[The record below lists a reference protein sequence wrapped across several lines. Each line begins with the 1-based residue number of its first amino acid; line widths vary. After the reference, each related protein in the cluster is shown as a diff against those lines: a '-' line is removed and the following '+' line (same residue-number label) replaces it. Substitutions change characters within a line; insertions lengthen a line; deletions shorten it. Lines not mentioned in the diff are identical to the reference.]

1 MLRFYLEAG
10 EVRYSSHRSCLSC
23 AYLVSE
29 FTNVELNCSTCPL
42 QHGLY
47 AVVLALWTLSSLHT
61 SLVSLEIL
69 LVSSR
74 VESVSGDSKLSVD
87 GIAGVAEEFLSDDA
101 IGEVTVDI

>member
-1 MLRFYLEAG
+1 M
-10 EVRYSSHRSCLSC
+10 RYSSHRSCLSC

-74 VESVSGDSKLSVD
+74 VESVSGGCKLSVE
-87 GIAGVAEEFLSDDA
+87 GIAGAVAEFLLDGS